1 MEALAIPRY
10 ERPVLVW
17 PVEQEHESPVVWWA
31 VLVGFS
37 FALAI
42 AYATYCSHLGG
53 DPDIS
58 FGWSGFKVTCRH
70 S

>member
-1 MEALAIPRY
+1 MEQVAIPRS
-10 ERPVLVW
+10 EAPALAW
-17 PVEQEHESPVVWWA
+17 PDETGLESPIVWW
-31 VLVGFS
+31 VVIVGFA

-42 AYATYCSHLGG
+42 AYSTYCSYLGG

-70 S
+70 